1 MKAKFLLR
9 LPAKLKA
16 KLQAQAK
23 EQDMTLTALIVQV
36 LWDYMKKQ
44 DEKEKSAEKSRPQ
57 VLGAKE

>member
-23 EQDMTLTALIVQV
+23 EQDTTLTALIVQA
-36 LWDYMKKQ
+36 LWDYVKSQ
-44 DEKEKSAEKSRPQ
+44 DEKEKSA
-57 VLGAKE
+57 